1 MHHPAPR
8 FPAPGSNPVWILY
21 EMVSSTIFLAAFG
34 GLVTHSLAQSL
45 SDSVNAEVTVSSA
58 ATSLILSASP
68 ASSGSAT
75 SSASSPVTQISDGQ
89 IQSPAYSTPSPN
101 GTLSATP
108 GVVPSNATTTV
119 DAAAASISPN
129 GGILSIA
136 PNSTTPDASKL
147 ATQNECK
154 ALIDY
159 QLPSKNSI
167 PSNFNFSGNVRT
179 YYVAAEEVAWDY
191 APSGWDNWL
200 GVPVQNSPHAIAAGY
215 LNITGSLGTSNWG
228 LGGWQKAVYKGYT
241 DDSFTTQSEQPATNG
256 INGPILRGEVGD
268 MIQIMFVNNLK
279 DHYSSMHSM
288 GLYYGKQ
295 YEGSLYPNTTS
306 GETPNVQEQDAVPP
320 GGCAVYKWLI
330 SDSQAPAPGQSS
342 RLWSYHSFVNMP
354 ADTSAGLSGPIIV
367 YNSGEMNSTMSAH
380 REFVVT
386 TNTHYE
392 ARSFMAGE
400 NAKNAGV
407 DTSTMRATNQLV
419 RPFIGNES
427 FWVPQLANFPAIQL
441 SDAQGP
447 NFYTMNG
454 YVFGNGAPYEMCRDD
469 PVIWYVMAFGGAS
482 HVFHLH
488 GNNFQYN
495 DIWQASQSINAGE
508 MFTFNMNAQLPGVWQ
523 LLCHVSSHNLFGMQQ
538 NYVVHGTEVDG
549 QTCPLPPLTAKLAG
563 SP

>member
-1 MHHPAPR
+1 MVP
-8 FPAPGSNPVWILY
+8 STLILA
-21 EMVSSTIFLAAFG
+21 TLG
-34 GLVTHSLAQSL
+34 GLVTRSFAQSL
-45 SDSVNAEVTVSSA
+45 SDNVNAEVTVASA
-58 ATSLILSASP
+58 TTSVILSASP
-68 ASSGSAT
+68 ASSGSPT
-75 SSASSPVTQISDGQ
+75 SNAAQPVTQISDGQ
-89 IQSPAYSTPSPN
+89 IQSPALSTGLPN

-108 GVVPSNATTTV
+108 GIVSSNATSTV

-129 GGILSIA
+129 GGILYIA
-136 PNSTTPDASKL
+136 PNSTTPDQSKL
-147 ATQNECK
+147 AARNECE
-154 ALIDY
+154 ALMDS
-159 QLPSKNSI
+159 QLPGKSSVPTDFK
-167 PSNFNFSGNVRT
+167 FSGNVRT
-179 YYVAAEEVAWDY
+179 YYVTAEEVAWNY

-200 GVPVQNSPHAIAAGY
+200 GVPVQNSPHAAAAGY
-215 LNITGSLGTSNWG
+215 LNLTGSIGASWG
-228 LGGWQKAVYKGYT
+228 MEFQKAVYKGYT
-241 DDSFTTQSEQPATNG
+241 DNSFTNQTEQPAHNG

-268 MIQIMFVNNLK
+268 MIQIMFVNNLSN
-279 DHYSSMHSM
+279 HYASMHSM

-295 YEGSLYPNTTS
+295 YEGSLYPNTTDGGS
-306 GETPNVQEQDAVPP
+306 PNVQEQDAVPP
-320 GGCAVYKWLI
+320 GGCAVYKWII

-354 ADTSAGLSGPIIV
+354 ADLSAGLSGPLIV

-392 ARSFMAGE
+392 ARSFMAGT

-407 DTSTMRATNQLV
+407 DTSSLRATNQLV
-419 RPFIGNES
+419 QPYIGNES
-427 FWVPQLANFPAIQL
+427 FWVPQLTNFPAIQL

-454 YVFGNGAPYEMCRDD
+454 YVFGNGAPYEMCRND

-538 NYVVHGTEVDG
+538 NYVVYGTEEDG
-549 QTCPLPPLTAKLAG
+549 ETCPLPPLTAKLAG

>member
-1 MHHPAPR
+1 
-8 FPAPGSNPVWILY
+8 
-21 EMVSSTIFLAAFG
+21 MVSSTLILTALS
-34 GLVTHSLAQSL
+34 GLVTRSFAQSL
-45 SDSVNAEVTVSSA
+45 SDNINAEVTVASA
-58 ATSLILSASP
+58 TTSIIVSASP
-68 ASSGSAT
+68 ASSGFPT
-75 SSASSPVTQISDGQ
+75 SNAAQPVTQISDGQ
-89 IQSPAYSTPSPN
+89 IQSPALSTALPN

-108 GVVPSNATTTV
+108 GIVSSNATSTLN
-119 DAAAASISPN
+119 AAAASVSPN
-129 GGILSIA
+129 GGILYIA
-136 PNSTTPDASKL
+136 PNSTTPDQSKL
-147 ATQNECK
+147 AARSECE
-154 ALIDY
+154 ALMDS
-159 QLPSKNSI
+159 QLPGKSSVPTDFK
-167 PSNFNFSGNVRT
+167 FSGNVRT
-179 YYVAAEEVAWDY
+179 YYVAAEEVAWNY

-200 GVPVQNSPHAIAAGY
+200 GVPVQNSPHAAAAGY
-215 LNITGSLGTSNWG
+215 LNLTGSIGAKWG
-228 LGGWQKAVYKGYT
+228 MEFQKAVYKGYT
-241 DDSFTTQSEQPATNG
+241 DNSFTNQTEQPAHNG
-256 INGPILRGEVGD
+256 INGPVLRGEVGD
-268 MIQIMFVNNLK
+268 MIQIMFVNNLSN
-279 DHYSSMHSM
+279 HYASMHSM

-295 YEGSLYPNTTS
+295 YEGSLYPNTTDGGS
-306 GETPNVQEQDAVPP
+306 PPVQEQDAVPP
-320 GGCAVYKWLI
+320 GGCAVYKWII

-354 ADTSAGLSGPIIV
+354 ADLSAGLSGPLIV

-392 ARSFMAGE
+392 ARSFMAGT

-407 DTSTMRATNQLV
+407 DTSSLRATNQLV
-419 RPFIGNES
+419 QPYIGNES
-427 FWVPQLANFPAIQL
+427 FWVPQLTNFPAVQL

-454 YVFGNGAPYEMCRDD
+454 YVFGNGAPYEMCRND

-495 DIWQASQSINAGE
+495 DIWQASQSVNAGE

-538 NYVVHGTEVDG
+538 NYVVYGTEEDG
-549 QTCPLPPLTAKLAG
+549 ETCPLPPLTAKLAG

>member
-1 MHHPAPR
+1 
-8 FPAPGSNPVWILY
+8 
-21 EMVSSTIFLAAFG
+21 MVSSTLILTTLG
-34 GLVTHSLAQSL
+34 GLVTRSFAQSL
-45 SDSVNAEVTVSSA
+45 SDNVNAEVTVASA
-58 ATSLILSASP
+58 TTSIIVSASP
-68 ASSGSAT
+68 ASSGSPT
-75 SSASSPVTQISDGQ
+75 SNAAQPVTQISDGQ
-89 IQSPAYSTPSPN
+89 IQSPALSTALPN

-108 GVVPSNATTTV
+108 GIVSSNATSTV
-119 DAAAASISPN
+119 DAAAASVSPD
-129 GGILSIA
+129 GGILYIA
-136 PNSTTPDASKL
+136 PNSTTPDQSKL
-147 ATQNECK
+147 AARNECE
-154 ALIDY
+154 ALMDS
-159 QLPSKNSI
+159 QLPGKSSVPTDFK
-167 PSNFNFSGNVRT
+167 FSGNVRT
-179 YYVAAEEVAWDY
+179 YYVAAEEVAWNY

-200 GVPVQNSPHAIAAGY
+200 GVPVQNSPHAAAAGY
-215 LNITGSLGTSNWG
+215 LNLTGSIGASWG
-228 LGGWQKAVYKGYT
+228 MEFQKAVYKGYT
-241 DDSFTTQSEQPATNG
+241 DNSFTNQTEQPAHNG
-256 INGPILRGEVGD
+256 INGPVLRGEVGD
-268 MIQIMFVNNLK
+268 MIQIMFVNNLSN
-279 DHYSSMHSM
+279 HYASMHSM

-295 YEGSLYPNTTS
+295 YEGSLYPNTTDGGS
-306 GETPNVQEQDAVPP
+306 PPVQEQDAVPP
-320 GGCAVYKWLI
+320 GGCAVYKWII

-354 ADTSAGLSGPIIV
+354 ADLSAGLSGPLIV

-392 ARSFMAGE
+392 ARSFMAGT

-407 DTSTMRATNQLV
+407 DTSKLRATNQLV
-419 RPFIGNES
+419 QPYIGNES
-427 FWVPQLANFPAIQL
+427 FWVPQLTNFPAVQL

-454 YVFGNGAPYEMCRDD
+454 YVFGNGAPYEMCRND

-523 LLCHVSSHNLFGMQQ
+523 LLCH
-538 NYVVHGTEVDG
+538 NYVVYGTEEDG
-549 QTCPLPPLTAKLAG
+549 ETCPLPPLTAKLAG

>member
-1 MHHPAPR
+1 
-8 FPAPGSNPVWILY
+8 
-21 EMVSSTIFLAAFG
+21 MVSSTLILATLG
-34 GLVTHSLAQSL
+34 GFVTRSFAQSL
-45 SDSVNAEVTVSSA
+45 SDNVNAEVTVASA
-58 ATSLILSASP
+58 TTSVILSASP

-75 SSASSPVTQISDGQ
+75 SSAAQPVTQISDGQ
-89 IQSPAYSTPSPN
+89 IQSPALSTALPN

-108 GVVPSNATTTV
+108 GVVSSNATSTV

-129 GGILSIA
+129 GGILYIA
-136 PNSTTPDASKL
+136 PNSTTPDQSKL
-147 ATQNECK
+147 AARNECE
-154 ALIDY
+154 ALMDS
-159 QLPSKNSI
+159 QLPGKSSVPTDFK
-167 PSNFNFSGNVRT
+167 FSGNVRT
-179 YYVAAEEVAWDY
+179 YYVAAEEVAWNY

-200 GVPVQNSPHAIAAGY
+200 GVPVQNSPHAAAAGY
-215 LNITGSLGTSNWG
+215 LNLTGSIGASWG
-228 LGGWQKAVYKGYT
+228 MEFQKAVYKGYT
-241 DDSFTTQSEQPATNG
+241 DNSFTNQTEQPAHNG

-268 MIQIMFVNNLK
+268 MIQIMFVNNLSN
-279 DHYSSMHSM
+279 HYASMHSM

-295 YEGSLYPNTTS
+295 YEGSLYPNTTDGGS
-306 GETPNVQEQDAVPP
+306 PKVQEQDAVPP
-320 GGCAVYKWLI
+320 GGCAVYKWII

-354 ADTSAGLSGPIIV
+354 ADLSAGLSGPLIV

-392 ARSFMAGE
+392 ARSFMAGT

-407 DTSTMRATNQLV
+407 DTSSLRATNQLV
-419 RPFIGNES
+419 QPYIGNES
-427 FWVPQLANFPAIQL
+427 FWVPQMTNFPAIQL

-454 YVFGNGAPYEMCRDD
+454 YVFGNGAPYEMCRND

-538 NYVVHGTEVDG
+538 NYVVYGTEEDG
-549 QTCPLPPLTAKLAG
+549 ETCPLPPLTAKLAG

>member
-1 MHHPAPR
+1 
-8 FPAPGSNPVWILY
+8 
-21 EMVSSTIFLAAFG
+21 MVPSALFFTAFG
-34 GLVTHSLAQSL
+34 SLITRSLTQSL
-45 SDSVNAEVTVSSA
+45 VNNANAEVTVASV
-58 ATSLILSASP
+58 ATSVILSASP
-68 ASSGSAT
+68 ASSGSA
-75 SSASSPVTQISDGQ
+75 ASGAGRAVTQISDGQ
-89 IQSPAYSTPSPN
+89 IQAPGYSTTLPN

-108 GVVPSNATTTV
+108 SVVSSNATSTV
-119 DAAAASISPN
+119 DAAAASVSPN
-129 GGILSIA
+129 GGILSIP
-136 PNSTTPDASKL
+136 PNSTTPDQSKL
-147 ATQNECK
+147 AQRNECQT
-154 ALIDY
+154 LIDD
-159 QLPSKNSI
+159 QLPAENSI
-167 PSNFNFSGNVRT
+167 PTNFKFSGNVRT
-179 YYVAAEEVAWDY
+179 YFVAAEEVAWNY

-200 GVPVQNSPHAIAAGY
+200 GVPVQNSPHAAAAGY
-215 LNITGSLGTSNWG
+215 LNLTGSLGSNWG
-228 LGGWQKAVYKGYT
+228 MEWQKAVYKGYT
-241 DDSFTTQSEQPATNG
+241 DSTFSAQSEQPATNG

-268 MIQIMFVNNLK
+268 MIQIMFVNNLEK
-279 DHYSSMHSM
+279 NYASMHSM

-295 YEGSLYPNTTS
+295 YEGSLYPNTTNS
-306 GETPNVQEQDAVPP
+306 ETPKVQEQDAVPP
-320 GGCAVYKWLI
+320 GGCAIYKWLI

-367 YNSGEMNSTMSAH
+367 YNSGEMTSTMSAH

-392 ARSFMAGE
+392 ARSFMAGT
-400 NAKNAGV
+400 NAKKAGV
-407 DTSTMRATNQLV
+407 DTSSMRPTNQLV
-419 RPFIGNES
+419 QPYIGNES
-427 FWVPQLANFPAIQL
+427 FWVPQLTNFPEIQL

-454 YVFGNGAPYEMCRDD
+454 YVFSNGAPYEMCRDD

-538 NYVVHGTEVDG
+538 NYVVYGTEEDG
-549 QTCPLPPLTAKLAG
+549 ETCPLPPLTAKLAG